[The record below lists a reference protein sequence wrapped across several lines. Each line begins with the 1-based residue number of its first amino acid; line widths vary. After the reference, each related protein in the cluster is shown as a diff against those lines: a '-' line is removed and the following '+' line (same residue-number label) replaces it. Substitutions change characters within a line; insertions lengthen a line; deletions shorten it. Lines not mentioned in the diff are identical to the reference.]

1 MQLVWFRNDLRI
13 ADNTALSQARQQG
26 SCLAIYFISLQQ
38 WQLHK
43 DAPAKIDF
51 QLRNLQ
57 LLQESLSALN
67 IPLIVLE
74 VDRWHQIPE
83 KLTEF
88 CLQLKITQVHCNQ
101 ESPLNEQTRDK
112 NCADS
117 LAQQGIA
124 FHAYQDHLLFK
135 PGTLVTQK
143 GDYFQVFSQFKKAC
157 LKRIQTDLVESQRAV
172 TPQAPIKLHGKNLT
186 NTLAQLSVATE
197 IAASYPAGEAY
208 AQQQLEQFTTSEI
221 YSYHEQRDFPA
232 LQGTSRLSAYLNSG
246 VLSIR
251 QCLRSALFANQG
263 ELFSGEQGVLC
274 WINELLWREFYHHI
288 LQGHPKLSR
297 GYPFRD
303 KTQFIQWRQAPDELA
318 AWQTGNTGFP
328 LVDAAMRQLKATG
341 WMHNRLRMVT
351 AMFLSKNL
359 LINWRAGE
367 HWFMQHLVDGE
378 FAANNGG
385 WQWSASTGTDSVP
398 YFRLFN
404 PITQSQRFDPKGTF
418 IRHWLPEL
426 ASLSDKSIHQP
437 STTERQR
444 LNYPQ
449 PIVDLAFSRERVM
462 QAFKAI

>member
-13 ADNTALSQARQQG
+13 TDNTALSQARQQG

-43 DAPAKIDF
+43 DAPAKVDF
-51 QLRNLQ
+51 QLRNLHVLRQ
-57 LLQESLSALN
+57 RLAALN
-67 IPLIVLE
+67 IPLLVLE
-74 VDRWHQIPE
+74 VDYWHEIPE
-83 KLTEF
+83 KLAVL
-88 CLQLKITQVHCNQ
+88 CLKLNIKQVHCNQ
-101 ESPLNEQTRDK
+101 ESPLNEQIRDK
-112 NCADS
+112 NCADY
-117 LAQQGIA
+117 LAQKSII
-124 FHAYQDHLLFK
+124 FHNYQDHLLL
-135 PGTLVTQK
+135 PSGTVLTQK
-143 GDYFQVFSQFKKAC
+143 GEYFQVFSQFKKAC
-157 LKRIQTDLVESQRAV
+157 LKLLQTDVIHLQLPVTAQPPIALDLDILSNQLPNTSV
-172 TPQAPIKLHGKNLT
+172 TP
-186 NTLAQLSVATE
+186 E
-197 IAASYPAGEAY
+197 IIANYPAGEIY
-208 AQQQLEQFTTSEI
+208 AQQQLDKFSTSEI
-221 YSYHEQRDFPA
+221 YNYHEQRDFPA

-246 VLSIR
+246 VISIR
-251 QCLRSALFANQG
+251 QCLSSALLANQG

-359 LINWRAGE
+359 LINWREGE
-367 HWFMQHLVDGE
+367 RWFMQHLVDGE

-426 ASLSDKSIHQP
+426 ANLSDKSIHQP
-437 STTERQR
+437 STAERQQ
-444 LNYPQ
+444 LNYPL

-462 QAFKAI
+462 HAFKAV